1 MKKKFS
7 LMISALVIVIS
18 LLSGCGQKD
27 KAVTLTAFSQ
37 LANYSGEMTG
47 WLAQVLLEKFNV
59 KIIVIPDTGGAYDTR
74 MESGDLGDLV
84 VWGNDGEDYLNAV
97 DAGLL
102 FDWNEDD
109 ILSEYGQYIKE
120 HMPKALEKN
129 MEISGGTLYGFG
141 HNVATSSK
149 DHEAFFYTWD
159 LRWDLY
165 KELGYPEIKDLN
177 DYLDVLT
184 RMKEI
189 NPVDEAGNPTYAASL
204 WPDWDG
210 AMVMYIKSM
219 ATAYYGYDELGLGLY
234 NVETGEFYDAL
245 GENSPYLEML
255 NFFNQLYQRDLVDPD
270 SITQTFDEAISKV
283 KNGGTFFSIFN
294 FSGSDAYNTNDHI
307 AENKMMY
314 TYTPKEAT
322 PITYG
327 MNVKG
332 GNRVWSIGAKT
343 QYPELVMEIIN
354 WLATPEGRMISEY
367 GPKGV
372 TWDYDVNKNTYGTQL
387 GKAMHNDQDTEF
399 PVDSGYSGKFRDGTF
414 QINNTTWSIA
424 AINPDSNGERYD
436 WDFWKSNQSEP
447 INDLEADWREFT
459 GKINTQDFM
468 EGLNYKVALG
478 TSFSDGRKSDE
489 LKVKWEQ
496 VTKTIK
502 DYSWKAMYAKNDAEF
517 AALVNQ
523 MVGIA
528 KLYGYEQCVE
538 WSLEEAARRKILE
551 DEVRGH

>member
-7 LMISALVIVIS
+7 LMVSVLVIMIS

-102 FDWNEDD
+102 FNWNEDD
-109 ILSEYGQYIKE
+109 ILSDYGPYIKK

-177 DYLDVLT
+177 DYVDVLT

-189 NPVDEAGNPTYAASL
+189 SPLDEAGNPTYAASL

-210 AMVMYIKSM
+210 ALVMYVKSM

-283 KNGGTFFSIFN
+283 KNGGTLFSIFN

-307 AENKMMY
+307 DQNQMMY
-314 TYTPKEAT
+314 TYTPSEAT

-354 WLATPEGRMISEY
+354 WLATPEGRMIAEY

-372 TWDYDVNKNTYGTQL
+372 TWDYDENGNTYGTEL
-387 GKAMHNDQDTEF
+387 GIAMHNDQDTEF
-399 PVDSGYSGKFRDGTF
+399 PSESGYSGKFRDGTF

-436 WDFWKSNQSEP
+436 WDFWKSNQNAP
-447 INDLEADWREFT
+447 VNDLEADWREFT
-459 GKINTQDFM
+459 GKINTQDYM
-468 EGLNYKVALG
+468 EALDYKVALG

-523 MVGIA
+523 MKGIA
-528 KLYGYEQCVE
+528 KLYGYDQCVE
-538 WSLEEAARRKILE
+538 WSLNEAARRKVLE
-551 DEVRGH
+551 DEIRGH